1 MKKEIKLPKL
11 KKLKIRGYRNLTKIN
26 GKIVNASISKEANGK
41 YYVSVLYKI
50 ENNRYIKKY
59 EKRIQR
65 KQKELSRKEKGS
77 KNYYKCKQKINVL
90 YTKLKNARKYYLHK
104 VTKEITDRYDI
115 IISEALKTKQ
125 MIERKKLSKEITDA
139 SFFEIIRPKNNK
151 SEEKGKKFYQINEYY
166 ASSQICSRC
175 ENEDKKYKDLKE
187 REYRCN
193 VCHNKEDRDVNA
205 SINIMFEGLRL
216 YIKEAFSIV

>member
-1 MKKEIKLPKL
+1 MLKE
-11 KKLKIRGYRNLTKIN
+11 
-26 GKIVNASISKEANGK
+26 
-41 YYVSVLYKI
+41 
-50 ENNRYIKKY
+50 
-59 EKRIQR
+59 
-65 KQKELSRKEKGS
+65 
-77 KNYYKCKQKINVL
+77 KCKQKINVL
-90 YTKLKNARKYYLHK
+90 CTKLKNARKYYLHK
-104 VTKEITDRYDI
+104 ATKEITDRYDI
-115 IISEALKTKQ
+115 IISETLKTKQ

-139 SFFEIIRPKNNK
+139 SFFEIIRQINYK

-175 ENEDKKYKDLKE
+175 ENKDKKYKDLKE